1 MFSCWAEEKQQPRD
15 MGGASTEINVAAV
28 HRAGGAEGFS
38 VVPGTERVLP
48 LLLLLCFNCLA
59 QCLQA
64 LNSGGGQLMLDL
76 LHMVPPL
83 WEEDLEDLEKV
94 KGSPTLR
101 C

>member
-15 MGGASTEINVAAV
+15 MGGASTEINVVAV

-64 LNSGGGQLMLDL
+64 LNSGGGAINAGFAS
-76 LHMVPPL
+76 HGPPSL
-83 WEEDLEDLEKV
+83 GGGFGRSGE
-94 KGSPTLR
+94 S
-101 C
+101 